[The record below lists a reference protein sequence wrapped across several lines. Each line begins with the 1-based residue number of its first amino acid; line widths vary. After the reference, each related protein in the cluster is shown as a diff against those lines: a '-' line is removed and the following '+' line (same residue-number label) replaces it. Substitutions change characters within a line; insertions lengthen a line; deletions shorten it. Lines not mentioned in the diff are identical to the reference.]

1 MLASMIFRKEP
12 FFHGHDNYDQ
22 VRAGPVQSEYSQ
34 HNKGFLLALLSGY
47 LKKNLSSLLMAS
59 LLSPKPHSFSQVCR
73 II

>member
-22 VRAGPVQSEYSQ
+22 VRAGHVQSLFSW
-34 HNKGFLLALLSGY
+34 HSGGFLPTLLSREPTQ
-47 LKKNLSSLLMAS
+47 NLSISLMAS
-59 LLSPKPHSFSQVCR
+59 LLSLKPCSFSQVCK

>member
-22 VRAGPVQSEYSQ
+22 VRAGYVQSLFSGKE
-34 HNKGFLLALLSGY
+34 GFLLVLLSGDP
-47 LKKNLSSLLMAS
+47 KKNLSISLIAS
-59 LLSPKPHSFSQVCR
+59 LLGLKPRSFLKACD